1 MNTGD
6 SKNDQKVVELAI
18 AWRKSAPGSM
28 GHDAQLPFYLVADTG
43 DRPVGYSAAVMNLTL
58 GQVFGTIQRL
68 AQRGEEL
75 ELDLEI
81 VKAQVD
87 CVAAQRAYLNTAI
100 GDDHRE
106 ATREHWNLL
115 AGHVRQLEAKRE
127 RLKKG

>member
-28 GHDAQLPFYLVADTG
+28 GHDAQLPFYLVTDTE
-43 DRPVGYSAAVMNLTL
+43 DRPVSYSAAVMNLTL

-68 AQRGEEL
+68 AQRVEEL

-81 VKAQVD
+81 VKAKVD
-87 CVAAQRAYLNTAI
+87 CVVAQQAYLNTEI
-100 GDDHRE
+100 GDERHT
-106 ATREHWNLL
+106 ANREHWNLL
-115 AGHVRQLEAKRE
+115 AEHVRQLEAKRE
-127 RLKKG
+127 RLKKR